1 MLRIIPL
8 FAIMVLATQTSA
20 QPSSDILL
28 VANQGDHTISLID
41 PASGN
46 LVKTIATHGDHTH
59 EIRGLA

>member
-1 MLRIIPL
+1 M
-8 FAIMVLATQTSA
+8 ALATQTSA

-59 EIRGLA
+59 EIAVSPDSRVAYLPI